1 MIIEEAAMSE
11 LLDNSRHRIETLK
24 EIIRQLHDGADP
36 ESLKE
41 EFGDLLAE
49 VGVTE
54 IAAMEN
60 SLMADGMAQ
69 EEIQRMCDVH
79 AAVLGGGGSCSP
91 VEVPTGHP
99 VHTFGLENAAIRET
113 VADYRTAIANLGGEG
128 ALEACLLAHQTLAGV
143 EVHYLRKEYL
153 VFPYLEKAGIAG
165 PPKVMWG
172 VHDEVRAKIAAAVD
186 LLDNAGDLDAEQL
199 GLAVETVIEPMLGQ
213 IESMTDKED
222 RILWPMCLEHLT
234 LRDWEAVRGQWDEFG
249 KGIVEPAGVWLPV
262 LPQLPE
268 KPVEVPSGGAI
279 TLPSGHLSVGQLT
292 ALLNTLPMDITFV
305 DADDR
310 VGYFSEGSDRVFARN
325 RAIIGRKV
333 EDCHPP
339 KSVHIVEAVV
349 ADLKSGARDVAE
361 FWIQMGPRFVHIRY
375 FAMRDESGDYLGT
388 LEVTQDIAPMRALEG
403 ERRLLAEVPGDGA
416 TP

>member
-1 MIIEEAAMSE
+1 MSE

-24 EIIRQLHDGADP
+24 GIIKQLHDGADP
-36 ESLKE
+36 ENLKA

-60 SLMADGMAQ
+60 SLMADGMEQA
-69 EEIQRMCDVH
+69 EIQRMCDVH
-79 AAVLGGGGSCSP
+79 AAVLGGGGSCAP
-91 VEVPTGHP
+91 VDVPTGHP
-99 VHTFGLENAAIRET
+99 VQTFQLENDAIRT
-113 VADYRTAIANLGGEG
+113 LVADYREAVSNLDGSKESV
-128 ALEACLLAHQTLAGV
+128 AVWRKAHDELAGV
-143 EVHYLRKEYL
+143 EVHYQRKEYL
-153 VFPYLEKAGIAG
+153 VFPFLEKAGIAG

-172 VHDEVRAKIAAAVD
+172 VHDEIRAKIAATAE
-186 LLDNAGDLDAEQL
+186 LLDAAAELDAEQL
-199 GLAVETVIEPMLGQ
+199 GLVVETVLVPMLEQVEG
-213 IESMTDKED
+213 MTSKED

-234 LRDWEAVRGQWDEFG
+234 VRDWEAVRGQWDEFG
-249 KGIVEPAGVWLPV
+249 AGLVEPAGIWLPV

-268 KPVEVPSGGAI
+268 KPVELPSDDAI
-279 TLPSGHLSVGQLT
+279 TLPSGHLSVRQLT

-310 VGYFSEGSDRVFARN
+310 VGFFSEGTDRVFARN

-339 KSVHIVEAVV
+339 KSVHIVEQVV
-349 ADLKSGARDVAE
+349 SDLKSGARDVAE

-375 FAMRDESGDYLGT
+375 FAMRDDTGEYLGT
-388 LEVTQDIAPMRALEG
+388 LEVTQDIAPLRAIEG
-403 ERRLLAEVPGDGA
+403 ERRLLAEASAEGA
-416 TP
+416 GA

>member
-1 MIIEEAAMSE
+1 MSE
-11 LLDNSRHRIETLK
+11 LLDNSRYRIETLK
-24 EIIRQLHDGADP
+24 GIIKQLHNGADP
-36 ESLKE
+36 ESVKA

-49 VGVTE
+49 VGVNE

-60 SLMADGMAQ
+60 ALMADGMEQA
-69 EEIQRMCDVH
+69 EIQRMCDVH
-79 AAVLGGGGSCSP
+79 AAVLGGGPSCAP

-99 VHTFGLENAAIRET
+99 VQTFQLENDVIRSLVAGYRQAVGDLDGSKESVAAWRK
-113 VADYRTAIANLGGEG
+113 
-128 ALEACLLAHQTLAGV
+128 AHNELAGF
-143 EVHYLRKEYL
+143 EVHYQRKEYL

-172 VHDEVRAKIAAAVD
+172 VHDEIRSKITAAAE
-186 LLDNAGDLDAEQL
+186 LLDNAAGLDAEQL
-199 GLAVETVIEPMLGQ
+199 GLVAETVLEPMLEQ
-213 IESMTDKED
+213 IGSMTDKED

-234 LRDWEAVRGQWDEFG
+234 VRDWEAVRGQWDEFG
-249 KGIVEPAGVWLPV
+249 KGLVEPAGIWLPV

-268 KPVEVPSGGAI
+268 KPVELPSDDAI
-279 TLPSGHLSVGQLT
+279 TLPSGHLSVRQLT

-310 VGYFSEGSDRVFARN
+310 VGFFSEGADRVFARN

-339 KSVHIVEAVV
+339 KSVHIVEQVV
-349 ADLKSGARDVAE
+349 SDLKSGARDVAE

-375 FAMRDESGDYLGT
+375 FAMRDETGEYLGT
-388 LEVTQDIAPMRALEG
+388 LEVTQDIAPLRALEG
-403 ERRLLAEVPGDGA
+403 ERRLMAELPADGA
-416 TP
+416 GA

>member
-1 MIIEEAAMSE
+1 MSE

-24 EIIRQLHDGADP
+24 GIIKQLHDGADP

-49 VGVTE
+49 VGVGE

-60 SLMADGMAQ
+60 SLMADGMEQA
-69 EEIQRMCDVH
+69 EIQRMCDVH
-79 AAVLGGGGSCSP
+79 AAVLGGSGSCAP
-91 VEVPTGHP
+91 QEVPAGHP
-99 VHTFGLENAAIRET
+99 VHTFQIENAAIREL
-113 VADYRTAIANLGGEG
+113 VADYRTAIANLGVSGAVEG
-128 ALEACLLAHQTLAGV
+128 CRAAHDALAGLD
-143 EVHYLRKEYL
+143 VHYLRKEYL
-153 VFPYLEKAGIAG
+153 VFPYLEAAGIAG

-172 VHDEVRAKIAAAVD
+172 VHDEIRAKIAAAAD
-186 LLDNAGDLDAEQL
+186 LLENAGELDAEQL
-199 GLAVETVIEPMLGQ
+199 GLAVETLMEPMLEQ
-213 IESMTDKED
+213 IESMTGKED

-234 LRDWEAVRGQWDEFG
+234 IRDWEAIRGQWDEFG
-249 KGIVEPAGVWLPV
+249 KGLVDPAGVWLPV

-268 KPVEVPSGGAI
+268 KPVELPSNDFI
-279 TLPSGHLSVGQLT
+279 TLPSGHLSLRQLT

-305 DADDR
+305 DAEDR
-310 VGYFSEGSDRVFARN
+310 VGFFTEGSDRIFARN

-349 ADLKSGARDVAE
+349 EDLKSGMRDVAE

-375 FAMRDESGDYLGT
+375 FGVRDETGEYLGT
-388 LEVTQDIAPMRALEG
+388 LEVTQDVAPMRALEG
-403 ERRLLAEVPGDGA
+403 ERRLLAEAPGDGA
-416 TP
+416 GA

>member
-1 MIIEEAAMSE
+1 MSE

-24 EIIRQLHDGADP
+24 GIIRQLHDGADP

-49 VGVTE
+49 VGVGE

-60 SLMADGMAQ
+60 SLMADGMEQ
-69 EEIQRMCDVH
+69 TEIQRMCDVH
-79 AAVLGGGGSCSP
+79 AAVLGGAGSCAP
-91 VEVPTGHP
+91 QEVPAGHP
-99 VHTFGLENAAIRET
+99 VHTFQLENAAIRDR
-113 VADYRTAIANLGGEG
+113 VADYRTAIATLGDGG
-128 ALEACLLAHQTLAGV
+128 ALEACRLAHEALAGV

-172 VHDEVRAKIAAAVD
+172 VHDEIREKMAASVD
-186 LLDNAGDLDAEQL
+186 LLANAGELDTEQL
-199 GLAVETVIEPMLGQ
+199 GIAVETVVEPMLEQ
-213 IESMTDKED
+213 IESMTSKED

-249 KGIVEPAGVWLPV
+249 QGLVEPAGVWLPL

-268 KPVEVPSGGAI
+268 KPVELPSDDAI
-279 TLPSGHLSVGQLT
+279 VLPSGHLSLRQLT
-292 ALLNTLPMDITFV
+292 AMLNTLPMDITFV

-310 VGYFSEGSDRVFARN
+310 VGFFTEGADRVFARN

-339 KSVHIVEAVV
+339 KSVHIVEQVV
-349 ADLKSGARDVAE
+349 SDLKSGKRDVAE

-375 FAMRDESGDYLGT
+375 FAVRDEGSDYLGT

-416 TP
+416 HA

>member
-1 MIIEEAAMSE
+1 MSE

-24 EIIRQLHDGADP
+24 KIIKQLHDGADP
-36 ESLKE
+36 DSLKD

-60 SLMADGMAQ
+60 SLMAEGMAQ

-79 AAVLGGGGSCSP
+79 AAVLGGGGSCGP
-91 VEVPTGHP
+91 VEVPSGHP
-99 VHTFGLENAAIRET
+99 VHTFQLENGVIRDL
-113 VADYRTAIANLGGEG
+113 VADYRTALANLGGDG
-128 ALEACLLAHQTLAGV
+128 GLEACRMAQDALAGV
-143 EVHYLRKEYL
+143 DVHYLRKEYL

-172 VHDEVRAKIAAAVD
+172 VHDEIRAKIAATVD
-186 LLDNAGDLDAEQL
+186 LLDNAGELDAEQL
-199 GLAVETVIEPMLGQ
+199 GLAVETVIEPMLEQ
-213 IESMTDKED
+213 IEGMTSKED

-249 KGIVEPAGVWLPV
+249 KGLVEPAGVWLPV

-268 KPVEVPSGGAI
+268 KPVEVPSDGSI
-279 TLPSGHLSVGQLT
+279 SLPSGHLSVGQLT

-349 ADLKSGARDVAE
+349 ADLKSGTRDVAE

-375 FAMRDESGDYLGT
+375 FAMRDESGGYLGT
-388 LEVTQDIAPMRALEG
+388 LEVTQDIAPLRALEG
-403 ERRLLAEVPGDGA
+403 ERRLLAEASAQGA
-416 TP
+416 GA

>member
-1 MIIEEAAMSE
+1 MSE

-24 EIIRQLHDGADP
+24 GIIRQLHDGADP
-36 ESLKE
+36 ESLKA

-49 VGVTE
+49 VGVGE

-60 SLMADGMAQ
+60 SLMADGMEQA
-69 EEIQRMCDVH
+69 EIQRMCDVH
-79 AAVLGGGGSCSP
+79 AAVLGGAGSCAP
-91 VEVPTGHP
+91 QEVPAGHP
-99 VHTFGLENAAIRET
+99 VHTFQLENAAIRER
-113 VADYRTAIANLGGEG
+113 VADYRSAVADLGGRE
-128 ALEACLLAHQTLAGV
+128 ALEACRMAQEALSGV

-153 VFPYLEKAGIAG
+153 VFPSLEKAGIAG

-172 VHDEVRAKIAAAVD
+172 VHDEIREKIAASVD
-186 LLDNAGDLDAEQL
+186 LLENAGELDAEQL
-199 GLAVETVIEPMLGQ
+199 GIAVETVIEPMLEQ
-213 IESMTDKED
+213 IESMTGKED

-234 LRDWEAVRGQWDEFG
+234 VRDWEAVRGQWDEFG
-249 KGIVEPAGVWLPV
+249 EGLVEPAGVWLPV

-268 KPVEVPSGGAI
+268 KPVKLPSDDAI
-279 TLPSGHLSVGQLT
+279 VLPSGHLSLRQLT

-310 VGYFSEGSDRVFARN
+310 VGFFTEGSDRIFARN

-339 KSVHIVEAVV
+339 KSVHIVEQVV
-349 ADLKSGARDVAE
+349 DELKSGKRDVAE

-375 FAMRDESGDYLGT
+375 FAVRDEGSDYLGT

-416 TP
+416 GA

>member
-1 MIIEEAAMSE
+1 MSE
-11 LLDNSRHRIETLK
+11 LLDNSRHRIEALK
-24 EIIRQLHDGADP
+24 GIIRQLHDGADP
-36 ESLKE
+36 ESLKS

-60 SLMADGMAQ
+60 ALMAEGMEQ

-79 AAVLGGGGSCSP
+79 AAVLGPGASCAP

-99 VHTFGLENAAIRET
+99 VQTFQNENEAIRALVAGYRR
-113 VADYRTAIANLGGEG
+113 VADGLDGSKESVAEWRK
-128 ALEACLLAHQTLAGV
+128 AHDELAGID
-143 EVHYLRKEYL
+143 VHYLRKEYL

-172 VHDEVRAKIAAAVD
+172 VHDEIRAKIAAATEV
-186 LLDNAGDLDAEQL
+186 LDNTADLDGEQF
-199 GLAVETVIEPMLGQ
+199 GLVVETVLEPMLEQ
-213 IESMTDKED
+213 IESMTSKED
-222 RILWPMCLEHLT
+222 RILWPMCLEHLSV
-234 LRDWEAVRGQWDEFG
+234 RDWEAVRGQWDEFG
-249 KGIVEPAGVWLPV
+249 AGLVEPAAVWLPV

-268 KPVEVPSGGAI
+268 KPLELPSDDFI

-310 VGYFSEGSDRVFARN
+310 VGFFSEGADRVFARN
-325 RAIIGRKV
+325 RAIVGRKV

-339 KSVHIVEAVV
+339 KSVHIVEQVV
-349 ADLKSGARDVAE
+349 SDLKSGRRDVAE

-375 FAMRDESGDYLGT
+375 FAMRDGSGDYLGT
-388 LEVTQDIAPMRALEG
+388 LEVTQDIAPLRALEG
-403 ERRLLAEVPGDGA
+403 ERRLLAEIPGGGA
-416 TP
+416 GA

>member
-1 MIIEEAAMSE
+1 MSE
-11 LLDNSRHRIETLK
+11 LLDNSRYRIETLK
-24 EIIRQLHDGADP
+24 AIIRQLHDGADP
-36 ESLKE
+36 ESLKN

-49 VGVTE
+49 VGATE

-79 AAVLGGGGSCSP
+79 AAVLGGGGSCAP

-99 VHTFGLENAAIRET
+99 VDTFTLENHAIRT
-113 VADYRTAIANLGGEG
+113 RVADYRKAVGELDGSKESVG
-128 ALEACLLAHQTLAGV
+128 AWREAHHDLVGV

-172 VHDEVRAKIAAAVD
+172 VHDEIRAKIAAAAEV
-186 LLDNAGDLDAEQL
+186 LDNASDLDAVQL
-199 GLAVETVIEPMLGQ
+199 ELVGETVLEPMLEQ
-213 IESMTDKED
+213 IESMTSKED

-234 LRDWEAVRGQWDEFG
+234 VRDWEAVRGQWDEFG
-249 KGIVEPAGVWLPV
+249 KGLVEPAGVWMPV

-268 KPVEVPSGGAI
+268 KPVTLPSNDAI
-279 TLPSGHLSVGQLT
+279 ALPSGHLSVSQLT
-292 ALLNTLPMDITFV
+292 VLLNTLPMDITFV

-339 KSVHIVEAVV
+339 KSVHIVEQVV
-349 ADLKSGARDVAE
+349 SDLKSGARDVAE

-375 FAMRDESGDYLGT
+375 FAMRDDSGDYLGT
-388 LEVTQDIAPMRALEG
+388 LEVTQDIAPLRALEG
-403 ERRLLAEVPGDGA
+403 ERRLLAEVPGA
-416 TP
+416 